1 MIREN
6 LVNECLRH
14 VRKTLPYGPWAL
26 TIFNSDLHVVERKI
40 FLPDEEAAARSWA
53 LKHLQ
58 RSDRAVG
65 FCPNP
70 TIVMHWGGIQ

>member
-6 LVNECLRH
+6 LVNECLRD
-14 VRKTLPYGPWAL
+14 VCKTLPYGPWAL
-26 TIFNSDLHVVERKI
+26 IIFNGDFHVVERKI
-40 FLPDEEAAARSWA
+40 FWPDEEAAARSWA

-58 RSDRAVG
+58 RIDRAVG
-65 FCPNP
+65 FRPNP